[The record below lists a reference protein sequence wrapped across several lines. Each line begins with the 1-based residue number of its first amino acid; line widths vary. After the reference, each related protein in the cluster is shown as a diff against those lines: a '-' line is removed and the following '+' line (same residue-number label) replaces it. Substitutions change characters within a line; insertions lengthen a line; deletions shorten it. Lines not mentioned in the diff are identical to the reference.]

1 MNVQPVKIPINFVN
15 EPRSTNKGVKTE
27 LQQPV
32 NDKKSRPELQRPVN
46 GVKSC
51 PEFHVPQELID
62 QLEGIT
68 LDIVGLDID
77 DLADEENGISG
88 QEMFD
93 SASDEER
100 QDYCRCFVCRYYC
113 SS

>member
-51 PEFHVPQELID
+51 PEFHIPQELID
-62 QLEGIT
+62 QLEDEQQKQPLKNEAK
-68 LDIVGLDID
+68 LDIM
-77 DLADEENGISG
+77 A
-88 QEMFD
+88 
-93 SASDEER
+93 
-100 QDYCRCFVCRYYC
+100 
-113 SS
+113 